1 MPPQRGIIGIRCCDR
16 NGVPQRAAGAAVFAG
31 ATAPPGRYTF
41 FMNLPNQSSRTGRL
55 LAAML
60 LLAGSL
66 LPGSA
71 RAASADSS
79 AALGRVLACRA
90 IASDQARLHCFDR
103 ASAALARN
111 AEQASK
117 HPQQARAELTPRQ
130 TFGLTPAAIL
140 AREVANG
147 SRPKPIS
154 DITERVTGLHVGSDG
169 RVIYDLANGQVWR
182 ELQDNGNAPPLRAGE
197 RVQISRGWLGSYWL
211 QAPSGRGC
219 KVERIH

>member
-1 MPPQRGIIGIRCCDR
+1 
-16 NGVPQRAAGAAVFAG
+16 
-31 ATAPPGRYTF
+31 
-41 FMNLPNQSSRTGRL
+41 MNFKNQSSRTGRL
-55 LAAML
+55 VPVLL

-66 LPGSA
+66 VLGSA
-71 RAASADSS
+71 RAASAESS
-79 AALGRVLACRA
+79 AALARVLACRA
-90 IASDQARLHCFDR
+90 IASDQARLHCFDL
-103 ASAALARN
+103 ASSAVARS

-117 HPQQARAELTPRQ
+117 HPPQARAELTPHQ

-140 AREVANG
+140 AREIAIG

-154 DITERVTGLHVGSDG
+154 DITERVTGLHVDSDG

-182 ELQDNGNAPPLRAGE
+182 ELQDNGDAPPLRAGE
-197 RVQISRGWLGSYWL
+197 RVQISRAWLGSYWL